1 MKRGMKGLKIAGMIV
16 IGFILVWAFVLATM
30 YLWNWLIP
38 ALFAGPVI
46 TFWQAA
52 GLLALSKIL
61 FGGFGK
67 GGGNGGQWK
76 SRWKSNWQEKWSSM
90 TPEDQEHF
98 KQKMMRLKYKMEDK
112 WCSPQGTF
120 REEKRKENSGVDS
133 GSSIV

>member
-1 MKRGMKGLKIAGMIV
+1 MNRGMKALKIFGMIV

-67 GGGNGGQWK
+67 GGGHGGQWK
-76 SRWKSNWQEKWSSM
+76 SRWKSRWQEKWSSM

-112 WCSPQGTF
+112 WCSPTGTS
-120 REEKRKENSGVDS
+120 REEKPKENSGVGS
-133 GSSIV
+133 GNSIV

>member
-1 MKRGMKGLKIAGMIV
+1 MKRGMKAIKILGMIV

-38 ALFAGPVI
+38 SLFAGPVI
-46 TFWQAA
+46 SFWQAA

-61 FGGFGK
+61 FGGLGK
-67 GGGNGGQWK
+67 GGSHGGHWK
-76 SRWKSNWQEKWSSM
+76 SRWKSRWQEKWSSM

-112 WCSPQGTF
+112 WCSPHGS
-120 REEKRKENSGVDS
+120 REEKPKENSGVGS